1 MDDDASAEEGSPRER
16 GTRPSITASAFTSA
30 LSLAANGVSIVTT
43 THGGRRAG
51 LTVSSM
57 CSVCAEPALLL
68 VCVNADNEFCEM
80 ADASGRFAVN
90 LLKDDQQALSNVFA
104 GLDPDVEDRFGAAG
118 HWTTLTGGTPIL
130 ADALVALDCELD
142 TTISRGTH
150 RVFFGH
156 VVDVR
161 TTRGEPLIYTARG
174 YAAIAP
180 PND

>member
-1 MDDDASAEEGSPRER
+1 MEEGSPRTR
-16 GTRPSITASAFTSA
+16 GERPSITASAFTSA

-43 THGGRRAG
+43 THGGRRTG

-80 ADASGRFAVN
+80 VDASGRFAVN
-90 LLKDDQQALSNVFA
+90 LLKDSQQELSNVFA
-104 GLDPDVEDRFGAAG
+104 GLDPDVSDRFEAAG
-118 HWTTLTGGTPIL
+118 VWTTLTGGTPIL
-130 ADALVALDCELD
+130 SDALVALDCELD

-156 VVDVR
+156 VVDVG

-180 PND
+180 HEC